1 MSIANSTS
9 IRLVLMDGATVDRA
23 ALLGRAGAGPWEAG
37 GMGRSRRND
46 FIEQSAPSATI
57 RAMSGISFM
66 HFLPC
71 LRCGRDSV
79 GVSLLT
85 GATRRENVWCLAQG
99 CEAVHYLRIGPDA
112 EGLDVVY
119 DRYSVG
125 APLEAYDEGNAP
137 RSPQGRKSRQ
147 KQDEDGFSGSVSVFP
162 RKKRYSDAEAK
173 TVWTASAGRCH
184 LCGKH
189 WKPTERG
196 KEGWQVD
203 NVIPT
208 SSWRKRTGR
217 PACVSPARPASLA
230 GAGTAGRPTSRGR
243 SATW

>member
-1 MSIANSTS
+1 
-9 IRLVLMDGATVDRA
+9 
-23 ALLGRAGAGPWEAG
+23 
-37 GMGRSRRND
+37 
-46 FIEQSAPSATI
+46 
-57 RAMSGISFM
+57 MSGISFM

-125 APLEAYDEGNAP
+125 APLEAYDEGN
-137 RSPQGRKSRQ
+137 SPQSPRGRASKQ
-147 KQDEDGFSGSVSVFP
+147 KQDEDGFSGSVSVYP
-162 RKKRYSDAEAK
+162 KKKRYSEPEVK
-173 TVWTASAGRCH
+173 TVWTSSGGRCH

-189 WKPTERG
+189 WKLEERG
-196 KEGWQVD
+196 KDGWQVD
-203 NVIPT
+203 NVIPHLKPPEAEQPT
-208 SSWRKRTGR
+208 RLRVSCTTCELGKGR
-217 PACVSPARPASLA
+217 HSRQTHLARSIRDLVMRLTPSPQK
-230 GAGTAGRPTSRGR
+230 
-243 SATW
+243 